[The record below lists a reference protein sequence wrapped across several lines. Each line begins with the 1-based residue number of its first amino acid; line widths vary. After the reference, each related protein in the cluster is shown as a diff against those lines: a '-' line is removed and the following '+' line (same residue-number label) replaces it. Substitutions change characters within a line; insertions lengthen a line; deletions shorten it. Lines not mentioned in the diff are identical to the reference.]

1 MSMLHALLLMATPIA
16 VDAPFA
22 LPEQRNIPV
31 NFSTVICPDH
41 ASASRMLNDYVKVG
55 SSPENQK
62 NYTELFLQGLK
73 DTGCQQKSQLDDAK
87 GVITIDKVE
96 QRIVQDLPTGPNRYI
111 HFSGKWANGSP
122 LVGLV
127 DEDWN
132 NRIAR
137 TELAEWLS
145 DYVSNE
151 GWLVAEPSGPFP
163 RLYRCDDVAKAR
175 GAIAETLKVKPKT
188 TKSFEKA
195 VSNAVTA
202 QGCRTA
208 QDRYFVIGK
217 YEKVALDCGFECYYE
232 YNALEAYDRS
242 GLKVGLLFDSSHF

>member
-1 MSMLHALLLMATPIA
+1 MTMLHALLLMA
-16 VDAPFA
+16 APAAAEMPLA
-22 LPEQRNIPV
+22 LPEQATIPV
-31 NFSTVICPDH
+31 NFSAVICRDH

-73 DTGCQQKSQLDDAK
+73 DTGCQQKSQLEDAK
-87 GVITIDKVE
+87 GVITIAKVE

-111 HFSGKWANGSP
+111 HFSGKWADGSP

-132 NRIAR
+132 NRLPR

-145 DYVSNE
+145 DYVSYE
-151 GWLVAEPSGPFP
+151 GWLVAEPTASLP
-163 RLYRCDDVAKAR
+163 RLYRCADATKARKAVADTVKAKA
-175 GAIAETLKVKPKT
+175 KT
-188 TKSFEKA
+188 TRSYEKA
-195 VSNAVTA
+195 LAKAATA
-202 QGCRTA
+202 QGCRAA

-217 YEKVALDCGFECYYE
+217 YEKAALDCGFECYYE

-242 GLKVGLLFDSSHF
+242 GLKVGLLFDSSQF